1 VFKRLFAF
9 AFAFAYVSDIYV
21 WLNVPVPGN
30 KLRKLRLRFTL
41 TLMVNNIASHTKIQH
56 LGLDLVMMGPKEKN
70 NILSAE
76 RLCMFEPLQAGK
88 DLKFILYCFRLPFL
102 LLLEKFGSSEVNDWV
117 YLSEQIILPRIF
129 MHGS

>member
-9 AFAFAYVSDIYV
+9 VFAFAYVSMFGCGCIDIYV
-21 WLNVPVPGN
+21 CLNVPVPSN

-102 LLLEKFGSSEVNDWV
+102 LLLLENSDH
-117 YLSEQIILPRIF
+117 QR
-129 MHGS
+129 